1 MLPRALCSL
10 LLVFL
15 LTSRPL
21 AAQGPPPPAPEP
33 LNAPQ
38 TPAAT
43 AKPTYAQEPYVL
55 QQLTTVYSYRADGTG
70 YRELTVAARIQSD
83 AALRTL
89 GVLQVSFASASERV
103 ELHYARARHPDGSVT
118 DTALNAALEQPAPV
132 TREAPFYSDLK
143 QKELPITGL
152 HVGDTL
158 EWQARI
164 VRTAAEAPNQFWGS
178 ESFFAEGIAL
188 SEDVELHIPATKRVI
203 IWTNPTA
210 GATPSDVTTNGERV
224 LHWHHISTK
233 PTVGPAAEAAKTA
246 AKTHLLTPAEELDAT
261 EGKLPSIAFT
271 TFADWAA
278 VGDWYRQLATSRAL
292 PDATIQAKAAELTAG
307 LTTDEARAR
316 ALYNYVSLQIRYIGV
331 AFGIG
336 RFQPHLA
343 SDVLSNQYGDC
354 KDKHTLL
361 SALLAAVHIPSD
373 AVLIGDGVRFNPDV
387 PSPEAFNHL
396 ITLAHID
403 GKPVWLDTTAE
414 IGPFQVLMPSIR
426 DKSALVIPAS
436 TPAAIEKT
444 PPLPPYKPYSTYVV
458 TGTLDKDLTSDSS
471 ITSTYRDDDELG
483 LRAVLRQVSPGQYNE
498 FVQALMTNMGFGG
511 TTSEGS
517 IANVADTAQPLV
529 IAFHY
534 HRVRNPDWGADRITA
549 NFAPISLPFF
559 TDQQPPVAT
568 INLGLARTESSTL
581 DLTLPLHFTAELPE
595 AVHVH
600 KPFATCD
607 VTYRLDSSKPQAVLH
622 AERNI
627 AILQSK
633 LPVTTW
639 PAYKSWYQDCGV
651 GTYPYLQLIR
661 GTGAATSKDAKA
673 SDPVPTVSNAAAEK
687 LIEQASEAIRA
698 TQTDKALELLDKAR
712 AIAPT
717 QRNLWGTY
725 GYRAYMLGDPTE
737 AIEDYT
743 REIQYHPEQ
752 TWVYAP
758 LAEELAHKNKPDE
771 AIAACRKGV
780 AIDPANSRLQLMF
793 LSLLE
798 QQNRN
803 PEAATA
809 GTAALQAVPAEDE
822 FRPNLILLTTTA
834 QVAIGSYAQAA
845 PLLTEMLKKAD
856 KPGMQNDAAY
866 VLAETGL
873 ELPTAEAASR
883 ASLEGLS
890 AETRSWTL
898 DESPQTLKQQS
909 SLLAASWDTLGYIL
923 FRAKKLAEARTYIEA
938 SWRARQ
944 SPEVGLHLGDILL
957 AQGDPT
963 AALTTYQM
971 AYAALPSNR
980 EMRKGKLIV
989 TVSPG
994 SKLLADKLTDAI
1006 ARAQK
1011 AGGKSPFTEKKSDKL
1026 PDAFAALQKLRT
1038 VTLGPTKGYNAS
1050 LEYRL
1055 LLSRGKVD
1063 LIHAVTGTASPDTA
1077 TLLRNTTAFAAFTP
1091 ANADAKI
1098 VLTGFVNCSTET
1110 CDFVIEP

>member
-10 LLVFL
+10 LFVLL
-15 LTSRPL
+15 LTPRPL
-21 AAQGPPPPAPEP
+21 AAQGPPPPAPVP
-33 LNAPQ
+33 LNGPKSAD
-38 TPAAT
+38 
-43 AKPTYAQEPYVL
+43 AKPSYAQEPYVL

-89 GVLQVSFASASERV
+89 GVLQIAFASASERV

-164 VRTAAEAPNQFWGS
+164 VRTVAEAPNQFWGS

-188 SEDVELHIPATKRVI
+188 SEDVELHIPAAKHVTV
-203 IWTNPTA
+203 WTNPDT
-210 GATPSDVTTNGERV
+210 GTTPSDVTANGERV

-233 PTVGPAAEAAKTA
+233 PTVGPAAEAAKNA
-246 AKTHLLTPAEELDAT
+246 AKTHILTPAEELDAT
-261 EGKLPSIAFT
+261 EGKLPSVAFT

-278 VGDWYRQLATSRAL
+278 VGDWYRQLATTRAV
-292 PDATIQAKAAELTAG
+292 PDATIQAKADELTAG
-307 LTTDEARAR
+307 LTTDDARAR

-336 RFQPHLA
+336 RFQPHMA
-343 SDVLSNQYGDC
+343 SDVLGNQYGDC

-396 ITLAHID
+396 ITLAHIG
-403 GKPVWLDTTAE
+403 GKDVWLDTTAE
-414 IGPFQVLMPSIR
+414 IGPFQVLMPSLR
-426 DKSALVIPAS
+426 DKSALVIAAGAPAS
-436 TPAAIEKT
+436 IEKT
-444 PPLPPYKPYSTYVV
+444 PALLPYKPFSTYTV

-471 ITSTYRDDDELG
+471 ITATYRDDDELG

-511 TTSEGS
+511 TTSDGT
-517 IANVADTAQPLV
+517 IANVADTTQPLV
-529 IAFHY
+529 IGFHY
-534 HRVRNPDWGADRITA
+534 HRVRNPEWGTDRITA
-549 NFAPISLPFF
+549 NFAPISLPYF
-559 TDQQPPVAT
+559 TDQQPPVST
-568 INLGLARTESSTL
+568 INLGLVRTESSTL
-581 DLTLPLHFTAELPE
+581 DLTLPVHFTAELPE
-595 AVHVH
+595 AVHAH

-607 VTYRLDSSKPQAVLH
+607 VIYRLDNSRAQAVLH

-633 LPVTTW
+633 VPVASW
-639 PAYKSWYQDCGV
+639 PAYKSWYDDCGA
-651 GTYPYLQLIR
+651 GGYPYLQLIR
-661 GTGAATSKDAKA
+661 GAGAGKA

-687 LIEQASEAIRA
+687 LIGEASQAVQAA
-698 TQTDKALELLDKAR
+698 QTDKALELLDKAK
-712 AIAPT
+712 ALNPT

-725 GYRAYMLGDPTE
+725 GYRAYELGAPTE
-737 AIEDYT
+737 AIEDY
-743 REIQYHPEQ
+743 RKELQYHPEQ

-758 LAEELAHKNKPDE
+758 LAEELSRTNKPDE
-771 AIAACRKGV
+771 AIDTCRKGV
-780 AIDPANSRLQLMF
+780 AIDPANSRLQLML

-803 PEAATA
+803 PDAATA
-809 GTAALQAVPAEDE
+809 GTAALKAVAAEDE
-822 FRPNLILLTTTA
+822 FRPNLVLLTATA
-834 QVAIGSYAQAA
+834 QVAIGSFTEAA

-873 ELPTAEAASR
+873 ELPTAETASR

-909 SLLAASWDTLGYIL
+909 NLLAASWDTLGYIL
-923 FRAKKLAEARTYIEA
+923 FRANKLAEARTYIEA

-944 SPEVGLHLGDILL
+944 SSEVGLHLGDILL
-957 AQGDPT
+957 AQGDPN
-963 AALTTYQM
+963 AALITYQL
-971 AYAALPSNR
+971 AQAALPANR
-980 EMRKGKLIV
+980 DMRKGKLVV

-994 SKLLADKLTDAI
+994 SKLLADKIADGI

-1011 AGGKSPFTEKKSDKL
+1011 AGGKSPFAEKKSDKNL
-1026 PDAFAALQKLRT
+1026 DAFAALQKLRT

-1055 LLSRGKVD
+1055 LLSKGKVD
-1063 LIHAVTGTASPDTA
+1063 LIHAVTGTASPDTEA
-1077 TLLRNTTAFAAFTP
+1077 LLRNTTAFAAFTP
-1091 ANADAKI
+1091 TGADAKI
-1098 VLTGFVNCSTET
+1098 VLTGFVNCSTDT